1 MWKDTCERRVA
12 VKGLVWGRGRKV
24 GWAGELT
31 FSAVLG
37 TGQRWCRMSLLLV
50 TRDGTIIDGC
60 ISDAAV
66 AATAVTARTTA
77 AVVPV
82 VAAAYVV
89 AAVVRRGRKAGLDFQ
104 DFRRGTARTGT

>member
-1 MWKDTCERRVA
+1 MQSAERDLRKTCCCFDGVGWE
-12 VKGLVWGRGRKV
+12 RKV

-60 ISDAAV
+60 IADAAAS
-66 AATAVTARTTA
+66 AAAAATARTTA

-82 VAAAYVV
+82 VAATDVIVVV
-89 AAVVRRGRKAGLDFQ
+89 AAVV
-104 DFRRGTARTGT
+104 